1 MEDISRRHMEVS
13 KLTVSKKT
21 LANYGQ
27 AADVLLWIQKHPV
40 QSSHTN
46 IVLLA
51 KAMQLD
57 DTDKVSGTQ
66 GALEQT
72 IQRLLRAGLLE
83 RRGGVR
89 RNATFLINYFH
100 PELPPIVREGKPE
113 ELPAEEH
120 GPVVVTSGRM
130 PEPEPEPEE
139 KANEPSTEEPTVE
152 TVCPE
157 PITVK
162 TEGGEIKLSIT
173 LNINIA
179 R

>member
-1 MEDISRRHMEVS
+1 MEVS

-40 QSSHTN
+40 RSSHTN

-51 KAMQLD
+51 KAMKLD

-120 GPVVVTSGRM
+120 GPVVVTS
-130 PEPEPEPEE
+130 EPTPEPEE
-139 KANEPSTEEPTVE
+139 EADGQRTEEPTVE

-162 TEGGEIKLSIT
+162 AEGGEIKLSIT